1 VPASSG
7 REFRPRERSDKERER
22 DRSRTRQETYPP
34 TRAISPDF
42 YSQANSTFN
51 SAASDPYAVARL
63 EDRCRHLEKG
73 VRDLQIKVKA
83 KDQEIKT
90 KDDELREREVEL
102 RAKESDIRARDNE
115 LREKDSQLRQRDGE
129 LRGREGALKEV
140 EKVLREMQEEVRWR
154 DEELERMKEKE
165 RQWEKERVVLQRKP
179 SMKELVNRTKEN
191 VEKLENQLKRRAT
204 ASPVVTA
211 GKRPLHGRRGSLD
224 VDGDSTLG
232 VPEVDPQLST
242 SAPSA
247 ANLANRYGA
256 AKQRGRDDDSESGS
270 SASSSSASATTADT
284 HPSPSTSPSQAP
296 PPPPPPP
303 LSKLRSQNQH
313 RSLAIATSK
322 STAPAAPPNLPFTEA
337 HAQQR
342 SADAF
347 LTRTDSWSGA
357 QVLQA
362 VNDINSEVV
371 QFAAVV
377 TEMCRFAPR
386 EVPSPCP
393 SPTPL
398 PSSSSSS
405 SRQRMEESDV
415 VNPLK
420 GTKPYSDTAT
430 RLGGA
435 LTHLLATYDHSN
447 DPILVQLALQACV
460 CIAGKR
466 AWESFCLGLPAK
478 SDGVLSIIYR
488 SLREL
493 GKSDFST
500 ATPSHY

>member
-1 VPASSG
+1 
-7 REFRPRERSDKERER
+7 
-22 DRSRTRQETYPP
+22 
-34 TRAISPDF
+34 
-42 YSQANSTFN
+42 
-51 SAASDPYAVARL
+51 
-63 EDRCRHLEKG
+63 
-73 VRDLQIKVKA
+73 
-83 KDQEIKT
+83 
-90 KDDELREREVEL
+90 
-102 RAKESDIRARDNE
+102 
-115 LREKDSQLRQRDGE
+115 
-129 LRGREGALKEV
+129 KEV

-204 ASPVVTA
+204 ASPV
-211 GKRPLHGRRGSLD
+211 
-224 VDGDSTLG
+224 
-232 VPEVDPQLST
+232 
-242 SAPSA
+242 
-247 ANLANRYGA
+247 
-256 AKQRGRDDDSESGS
+256 
-270 SASSSSASATTADT
+270 
-284 HPSPSTSPSQAP
+284 
-296 PPPPPPP
+296 
-303 LSKLRSQNQH
+303 NQH

-393 SPTPL
+393 SPYTPSIL
-398 PSSSSSS
+398 
-405 SRQRMEESDV
+405 
-415 VNPLK
+415 
-420 GTKPYSDTAT
+420 PYSDTAT

-493 GKSDFST
+493 EPQPTASKWRSLTHGHIHTIYPTLAAYSANELAETMLRWTLDILTLAGCVGIDSSSSTPTAPSSNLLHITTALTRLENVLRQDILSTSFDLVIPECGMMFGREWMIDYFGKQAMSST
-500 ATPSHY
+500 GQGFPVGEGDDASSEVTKVLGSVEVGLMCRTRVRMRGGGTSMSQQQQGGGAVYEERLLLMPKVILESMVDLL